1 MTTTEDTPPQHVP
14 ARMRRPFFSAISSTS
29 PTCWA
34 TSRIWGLALLLA
46 LLMLISALSA
56 CGDSTP
62 NGSSDKVAL
71 NVFAAPALQ
80 SALKEIAPKFQQAHS
95 NVTIQYSFVD
105 AQHEAQQINQG
116 AAADV
121 FIPDSEAQMNVV
133 IQSGKVDASTSKAL
147 VRALLVVILPK
158 SNPRKIT
165 QLQDLAK
172 DGTKLV
178 LAAPS
183 LPAGQFAADFLEKA
197 SADPS
202 FGSGYK
208 ARVLGNVISYEKNV
222 ASVISKV
229 SSGQADAGI
238 VYKTDTIASS
248 SKLTL
253 LSIPA
258 NLQTVATYP
267 AAPIKGSKNAGTAHD
282 FINYLMT
289 STDAH
294 EIFAKDGFVPVQ
306 NFASLPEPALAARPS
321 LCRSW

>member
-1 MTTTEDTPPQHVP
+1 MTSAEDHTSSHAPIHTQHSGWTSG
-14 ARMRRPFFSAISSTS
+14 RIS
-29 PTCWA
+29 
-34 TSRIWGLALLLA
+34 RLAFLVLLLVA
-46 LLMLISALSA
+46 ISALSA
-56 CGDSTP
+56 CGDSNP
-62 NGSSDKVAL
+62 NGTSDKVAL
-71 NVFAAPALQ
+71 NVFAAPSLQ
-80 SALKEIAPKFQQAHS
+80 GALKEIGPKFQQAHK

-116 AAADV
+116 AAVDV

-147 VRALLVVILPK
+147 VRALLVVILPRN
-158 SNPRKIT
+158 NPAKIT
-165 QLQDLAK
+165 KLQDLAN
-172 DGTKLV
+172 DATKIV

-183 LPAGQFAADFLEKA
+183 LPAGQFATDFLEKA
-197 SADPS
+197 SDDPS

-208 ARVLGNVISYEKNV
+208 ARVLDNVTSYEQSI
-222 ASVISKV
+222 ASVINKV

-267 AAPIKGSKNAGTAHD
+267 VAPIKGSKNAGTAHD

-289 STDAH
+289 DTAVH
-294 EIFAKDGFVPVQ
+294 EIFVKDGFVPIQ
-306 NFASLPEPALAARPS
+306 NFADLPGPALAESSPLRPA
-321 LCRSW
+321 